1 VRLLADYFV
10 RYRPLVGVF
19 LLTVTGLAAWGYMPV
34 SPTESPISRSL
45 DNDEEPVDD
54 ESDAEKEPLLT
65 ENRWRREDAITGS
78 FDLGSSESF
87 LVVECDNLFRRESVR
102 ALREMVRR
110 LEALPVVENVFWLDE
125 IPVLNAFGFADPLLP
140 SSGAVPESFPQVR
153 ERVLHHPLVRGQ
165 LLSPDGT
172 TMIMPVVYNW
182 LYLEDENQ
190 LTDGVVSAARAAL
203 EEQRA
208 RLPESVEPPQ
218 FRVRI
223 TGNLPLFLAR
233 EEAFSRNQTFYRLTG
248 YGLALLLSVV
258 LLRGVAAVGIVS
270 VAPMLGVFWCFG
282 ILQLCNVHINELANV
297 VMPVLVSMIGLTDGI
312 HLLVNIRDRR
322 AAGDSPVEA
331 SRWAIEHVGVAC
343 FLTSLTTAIGFGSLM
358 LAHSNFVQDF
368 GKACMYG
375 VVIAFCAVVTFVP
388 FIASTRLGTR
398 VDRGRENDVISP
410 LLLRSA
416 WLLDVILRKRKL
428 VSVCAVSVTLAM
440 AVISLALKPDSRI
453 ANQLPSSTE
462 AYQALA
468 HCDENVGG
476 IQFHQVRIR
485 WPETLGE
492 DSPQILAAIHD
503 VETILETEPLVS
515 HPLSIRNMLASFPGN
530 PNDFQTQMTF
540 LSLLPRELRGFFHQ
554 PDERLAVIVTR
565 VQDRGIRHY
574 QGVFNRL
581 DEEFAQ
587 LENKYQGFEIWQ
599 AGGPVYSAR
608 ELYQIVLDLIT
619 SLGAASG
626 IILVVLAVVYR
637 SVRIGL
643 ISVIPNMFPLVATG
657 TLLVLMGEP
666 LFISSVCA
674 FTVCLGIAVDDTIHF
689 LSRYRQEVQ
698 LDDDV
703 DNAVRRTFLHVGT
716 PMLMTTVI
724 LVTGFGT
731 VLFSDL
737 PAHRIFGAMAC
748 ATISTAIIGD
758 LIALP
763 ALLATLEGSR
773 GYRRFSARLPR
784 IVPRLFPSRPP
795 LPRPDRRR

>member
-1 VRLLADYFV
+1 MRLLADCFV
-10 RYRPLVGVF
+10 RYRPFVGAF
-19 LLTVTGLAAWGYMPV
+19 LLAVTALAAWGYMPGWP
-34 SPTESPISRSL
+34 SESPISRSV
-45 DNDEEPVDD
+45 EG
-54 ESDAEKEPLLT
+54 DAEPDADEMGSEGQPLLT
-65 ENRWRREDAITGS
+65 EDRWRREDAITGS

-87 LVVECDNLFRRESVR
+87 LVVECDDLFRRESVR

-110 LEALPVVENVFWLDE
+110 VEALPIVENIFWLDE

-140 SSGAVPESFPQVR
+140 ANEAVPASFPQVR

-182 LYLEDENQ
+182 LYLNDEQ
-190 LTDGVVSAARAAL
+190 ELTDGVVSAATAAL
-203 EEQRA
+203 EEELDS
-208 RLPESVEPPQ
+208 LPESVEPPQ

-248 YGLALLLSVV
+248 YGLALLLSIV
-258 LLRGVAAVGIVS
+258 LLRGVAAVAIVS
-270 VAPMLGVFWCFG
+270 LAPMLGVFWCFG
-282 ILQLCNVHINELANV
+282 ILQLFDVHINELANV

-322 AAGDSPVEA
+322 AEGYSPVEA

-358 LAHSNFVQDF
+358 LAHSNFVQEF
-368 GKACMYG
+368 GKACMYA
-375 VVIAFCAVVTFVP
+375 VVIAFVAVVTFVP
-388 FIASTRLGTR
+388 FIASTRLGAR
-398 VDRGRENDVISP
+398 VDRGRENDFISP
-410 LLLRSA
+410 LLLRVT
-416 WLLDVILRKRKL
+416 WLLDAILRKRKL
-428 VSVCAVSVTLAM
+428 VSVISVLVTLVM
-440 AVISLALKPDSRI
+440 ATICLTLRPDSRI

-485 WPETLGE
+485 WPENRKN

-503 VETILETEPLVS
+503 VEAILKTEPLVS
-515 HPLSIRNMLASFPGN
+515 HPLSIRNMLASFPGDA
-530 PNDFQTQMTF
+530 NDFPTQMTF

-554 PDERLAVIVTR
+554 PDERLVVIVTR

-581 DEEFAQ
+581 DEEFAA
-587 LENKYQGFEIWQ
+587 LEEKYPGFEIWQ

-626 IILVVLAVVYR
+626 IILVVLAFVYR
-637 SVRIGL
+637 SIRIGVL
-643 ISVIPNMFPLVATG
+643 SVIPNMFPLVATG

-689 LSRYRQEVQ
+689 LSRYRQEMKM
-698 LDDDV
+698 DGDV
-703 DNAVRRTFLHVGT
+703 DNAVRRTFMKVGT

-748 ATISTAIIGD
+748 ATISGAIIGD
-758 LIALP
+758 LVALP
-763 ALLATLEGSR
+763 ALLATLETRRKGSHR
-773 GYRRFSARLPR
+773 SMASNRAVA
-784 IVPRLFPSRPP
+784 VPRPP
-795 LPRPDRRR
+795 ISTST